1 MLFFT
6 GKNVRTQTS
15 NYVKFKL
22 LINQNSIAI
31 LQWCQRFSI
40 TYFLLYIH
48 FICHSSALYL
58 HEKKI
63 YTLNDKSNLKRR
75 VRHYQINSKTIA

>member
-1 MLFFT
+1 MLNLNAFFSLE
-6 GKNVRTQTS
+6 KNRWNS
-15 NYVKFKL
+15 NLNYVKFKL
-22 LINQNSIAI
+22 LINQNSIVI
-31 LQWCQRFSI
+31 LQWCQPFSI

-63 YTLNDKSNLKRR
+63 YTLNDKSN
-75 VRHYQINSKTIA
+75 